1 MVQTWKSGDAGEFEC
16 PNCGST
22 YRRTVRRL
30 LPAPDED
37 QAECEVCGAIMDS
50 WNSTEVP
57 SYTLIKPR
65 GADI

>member
-1 MVQTWKSGDAGEFEC
+1 MYQ
-16 PNCGST
+16 
-22 YRRTVRRL
+22 RTVRK
-30 LPAPDED
+30 LPTSDED

>member
-1 MVQTWKSGDAGEFEC
+1 MVQTWKSGDTGEFEC
-16 PNCGST
+16 PNCGSM
-22 YRRTVRRL
+22 YQRTMGR
-30 LPAPDED
+30 LPARDED

-65 GADI
+65 GADT

>member
-1 MVQTWKSGDAGEFEC
+1 M
-16 PNCGST
+16 
-22 YRRTVRRL
+22 YRRTVTRFPTR
-30 LPAPDED
+30 DED

-57 SYTLIKPR
+57 TYTLIKPK

>member
-16 PNCGST
+16 SNCGSM
-22 YRRTVRRL
+22 YQRTVRK
-30 LPAPDED
+30 LPTSDED

-57 SYTLIKPR
+57 TYTLIKPR

>member
-16 PNCGST
+16 PNCGSM

-30 LPAPDED
+30 PARDED

-50 WNSTEVP
+50 WDSTEVP
-57 SYTLIKPR
+57 SYTLIKPK

>member
-1 MVQTWKSGDAGEFEC
+1 MCELVEGIVTVA
-16 PNCGST
+16 
-22 YRRTVRRL
+22 RTVRR

>member
-1 MVQTWKSGDAGEFEC
+1 MVQTWKSGDTSEFDC
-16 PNCGST
+16 PNCGSM

-30 LPAPDED
+30 PARDED